1 MATEGTR
8 FTQHYSGSS
17 VCAPARCTLMTG
29 FHTGHASVRG
39 NSGGIPLLP
48 EDVTVAEL
56 LQEAGYATGI
66 FGKWGL
72 GEAGTA
78 GIPTKQGFDQFFGY
92 LHQMHAH
99 FYYPHYLW
107 ENERKRYL
115 PGNRE
120 DWRKQYSHD
129 VITEEALR
137 FVWRNKDHPFFLY
150 LPYTI
155 PHAEVLVPEDSLNEY
170 GGSFPE
176 EPFTSKPRL
185 HYAPQPKPR
194 AALAGMITRMDR
206 SIGEVLDLLKTLEID
221 DNTIVFFTSDNGP
234 ATIEVGADADF
245 FEASAPLRGYK
256 GALYE
261 GGIRVP
267 LIARW
272 PGKIPSGEVSDLV
285 CAFWDFMPTFAE
297 LAGAKPPED
306 VDGISMVPTLL
317 GADKVG
323 REQEKHEFLYWE
335 RGLSR
340 LQRVGL
346 HMVKL
351 RAGVLDHLCL
361 QALAAVLRQ
370 QPAHRNQVEVPNNHL
385 EHQEFQVSSQGPGYS
400 QGLHEVHSH
409 GSS

>member
-1 MATEGTR
+1 MKSILRGRRDFLRLATGVTLSPLTYTRNADAAAEPDRRPNIILIVADDLGYGHLGCYGQQKIRTPNLDRMATEGTR

-155 PHAEVLVPEDSLNEY
+155 PHAEVLVPEDSLI
-170 GGSFPE
+170 P
-176 EPFTSKPRL
+176 
-185 HYAPQPKPR
+185 
-194 AALAGMITRMDR
+194 
-206 SIGEVLDLLKTLEID
+206 LLP
-221 DNTIVFFTSDNGP
+221 V
-234 ATIEVGADADF
+234 
-245 FEASAPLRGYK
+245 R
-256 GALYE
+256 
-261 GGIRVP
+261 IR
-267 LIARW
+267 
-272 PGKIPSGEVSDLV
+272 
-285 CAFWDFMPTFAE
+285 
-297 LAGAKPPED
+297 
-306 VDGISMVPTLL
+306 
-317 GADKVG
+317 
-323 REQEKHEFLYWE
+323 
-335 RGLSR
+335 
-340 LQRVGL
+340 
-346 HMVKL
+346 
-351 RAGVLDHLCL
+351 
-361 QALAAVLRQ
+361 RQ
-370 QPAHRNQVEVPNNHL
+370 
-385 EHQEFQVSSQGPGYS
+385 FS
-400 QGLHEVHSH
+400 
-409 GSS
+409 